1 MKAQS
6 AEFFRKGGKPMT
18 DAEIIRQMEL
28 SPENGCRVLFDEYHG
43 YVYTIVYHIL
53 RNIGSPRD
61 IEECVTDVLSDVM
74 VSYDIKHGGSLKAYI
89 GSAARRRA
97 IDVSR
102 SICRKTEKNVPIDDE
117 SIGELASAV
126 NVEKTVENSQLAK
139 IVLQKIEEMGSP
151 DAEILIQKY
160 FYGRKSSETAKIL
173 KMNPITVR
181 SRCSRAVKRL
191 KKALADLD
199 ITL

>member
-1 MKAQS
+1 M
-6 AEFFRKGGKPMT
+6 
-18 DAEIIRQMEL
+18 
-28 SPENGCRVLFDEYHG
+28 
-43 YVYTIVYHIL
+43 
-53 RNIGSPRD
+53 
-61 IEECVTDVLSDVM
+61 
-74 VSYDIKHGGSLKAYI
+74 SL
-89 GSAARRRA
+89 
-97 IDVSR
+97 
-102 SICRKTEKNVPIDDE
+102 PP
-117 SIGELASAV
+117 L
-126 NVEKTVENSQLAK
+126 EKTVENSQLAK